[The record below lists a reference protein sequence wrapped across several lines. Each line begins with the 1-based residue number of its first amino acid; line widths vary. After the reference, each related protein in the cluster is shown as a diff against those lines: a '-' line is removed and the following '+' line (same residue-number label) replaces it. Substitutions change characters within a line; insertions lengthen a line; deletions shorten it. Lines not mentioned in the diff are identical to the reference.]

1 MKTKVIIFRVSESE
15 HDEIAKQA
23 KPFLSIT
30 NYIKTSLREF
40 SNKTHKEKIEAS
52 KELINLYK
60 EVNLHLAH
68 IGGNL
73 NQTVHRINELTK
85 KKGINVSPIITNE
98 IYPQLEKIHSL
109 CLNLQNELLK
119 ITDAYRI

>member
-15 HDEIAKQA
+15 HDEIARQA

-52 KELINLYK
+52 KELISLYK

-85 KKGINVSPIITNE
+85 NGFDVSSIITNE
-98 IYPQLEKIHSL
+98 VYPQLEQIHSL
-109 CLNLQNELLK
+109 CLNLQDELLR
-119 ITDAYRI
+119 ITDTYRI

>member
-15 HDEIAKQA
+15 HDEIARQA

-52 KELINLYK
+52 KELISLYK

-85 KKGINVSPIITNE
+85 NGIDVSSIITNE
-98 IYPQLEKIHSL
+98 VYPQLEQIHSL
-109 CLNLQNELLK
+109 CLNLQDELLR
-119 ITDAYRI
+119 ITDTYRI

>member
-1 MKTKVIIFRVSESE
+1 MKTKVIIFRVSKSE
-15 HDEIAKQA
+15 HDEIARQA

-52 KELINLYK
+52 KELISLYK

-85 KKGINVSPIITNE
+85 NGIDVSSIITNE
-98 IYPQLEKIHSL
+98 VYPQLEQIHSL
-109 CLNLQNELLK
+109 CLNLQDELLR
-119 ITDAYRI
+119 ITDTYRI